1 MLPQTL
7 TLRAAFASSTY
18 LLPQIPGPGRSSDDD
33 LLNSRIIQTYFFRGH
48 PLSKGV
54 IGACGLSIAACP
66 SLPAISGP
74 SSEDALVTLGRIS
87 LLCRAAAL
95 NPDDARGLFVLYV
108 FAAVTGWAKST
119 LLPTSFDSR
128 VQIRHFCTRHAI
140 FERSRGQIV
149 GFCPRGCKLILRSL
163 LFRYIVTLLSQTLTL
178 CVAFSSSMYLL
189 P

>member
-1 MLPQTL
+1 M
-7 TLRAAFASSTY
+7 
-18 LLPQIPGPGRSSDDD
+18 LPQIPGPGRSSDDD
-33 LLNSRIIQTYFFRGH
+33 FLNPRIIQADFFRGY
-48 PLSKGV
+48 PFSKGA

-87 LLCRAAAL
+87 LLCCAAAL

-119 LLPTSFDSR
+119 LLPTSLDSR
-128 VQIRHFCTRHAI
+128 VQIRPFCTLHAI
-140 FERSRGQIV
+140 FERSRGHIRP
-149 GFCPRGCKLILRSL
+149 FCPRRPSLILSRTAARTATRARSAQG
-163 LFRYIVTLLSQTLTL
+163 VSQFAA
-178 CVAFSSSMYLL
+178 CYAAVRRAASPDSIRL